1 MTLLLRWLYQ
11 MLLLTLPSLPGRV
24 TEIAFR
30 RKHTAVSLV
39 EGGKTKNV
47 VVKSYS
53 TDFAHGVSNS
63 ARKTSISCNDDKFC
77 SVWHILIFVYTED
90 NEWRTAQ
97 TAAGREN
104 AEVR

>member
-53 TDFAHGVSNS
+53 TDFAHGAWFQTVHEKQVL
-63 ARKTSISCNDDKFC
+63 AVMMIS
-77 SVWHILIFVYTED
+77 FVPYGTF
-90 NEWRTAQ
+90 
-97 TAAGREN
+97 
-104 AEVR
+104 